1 MDTKHIVALE
11 IGSSKIK
18 GLAASVGELGDIQ
31 VIAIEEIRV
40 NDCVRYGKIQNV
52 QEVSA
57 HVNDI
62 IRKLENNPQIA
73 PRKITDIFVSLGGRS
88 LATVMA
94 QAQAK
99 FPNAVEI
106 TAETIDRLKRDASFG
121 LVTDK
126 TNLGMLPHAFFV
138 DNSEVKNIVGTV
150 GTHIRAEFSTIVISP
165 VICRNLE
172 LIKFDD
178 HSLRLINIVRPIAL
192 ADLVLTS
199 SERQLGCALVDC
211 GAETTTITIYKDDA
225 LQSIITLPI
234 GSRNITRDLMSGLSM
249 TEESAEMAK
258 ARSGSA
264 MSSDTTN
271 STDIE
276 VNNYISARAGEIV
289 ANILHQIEV
298 AGFKSQSLPAG
309 IILTGGGARLRN
321 FDRLIENQS
330 KMPVRMA
337 AIDSS
342 LKFKGSNLDRN
353 ANIDI
358 LAIAKYA
365 ADNFEVN
372 CLTAIPDPV
381 VEKHVS
387 ETLSETDYN
396 NYEHQNTRRPYVDED
411 SLLEDDKDDVDTVG
425 TPAVHIRKSE
435 KNIKNDRPRDEDYDN
450 NYDYGDDEHPGKSG
464 GTLIGG
470 LKRRLAKFWNDPHD
484 DDEDDLDAP
493 AE

>member
-1 MDTKHIVALE
+1 MDKKHIVALE

-18 GLAASVGELGDIQ
+18 GLAASVSELGDIQ

-62 IRKLENNPQIA
+62 IRKLENNSGIA

-94 QAQAK
+94 QAQVK

-126 TNLGMLPHAFFV
+126 NNLGMLPHAFFV
-138 DNSEVKNIVGTV
+138 DNSEVKNIVGTI
-150 GTHIRAEFSTIVISP
+150 GTHLRAEFSTIVISP
-165 VICRNLE
+165 AICRNLE

-178 HSLRLINIVRPIAL
+178 HSLRLTNVVRPIAL
-192 ADLVLTS
+192 ADLVLTV
-199 SERQLGCALVDC
+199 SEKQLGCALVDF
-211 GAETTTITIYKDDA
+211 GAETTTITIYKDES

-234 GSRNITRDLMSGLSM
+234 GSRNITRDLMIGLTM

-264 MSSDTTN
+264 IPSDPTGTG
-271 STDIE
+271 DIE

-298 AGFKSQSLPAG
+298 AGFKPQTLPAG
-309 IILTGGGARLRN
+309 VILTGGGARLRN

-342 LKFKGSNLDRN
+342 LKFKGNIPERN
-353 ANIDI
+353 TNIDI

-365 ADNFEVN
+365 ADNFSVD
-372 CLTAIPDPV
+372 CLTAAPQPEAVTSVPDADPD
-381 VEKHVS
+381 EIYAA
-387 ETLSETDYN
+387 DP
-396 NYEHQNTRRPYVDED
+396 QQRRRRHYIDDD
-411 SLLEDDKDDVDTVG
+411 SLLEDDKDDIDTG
-425 TPAVHIRKSE
+425 GSPAVRVHNNRKYRH
-435 KNIKNDRPRDEDYDN
+435 DDFDDEDNIDN
-450 NYDYGDDEHPGKSG
+450 NTDENDDIHKSG
-464 GTLIGG
+464 SSLIGG
-470 LKRRLAKFWNDPHD
+470 IKRRLAKFWSDPQ

>member
-1 MDTKHIVALE
+1 MDTKYIVALE

-18 GLAASVGELGDIQ
+18 GLAAAVGELGDIR

-40 NDCVRYGKIQNV
+40 SDCVRYGKIQNV

-62 IRKLENNPQIA
+62 IRKLENNPEIA

-88 LATVMA
+88 LSTVMV

-126 TNLGMLPHAFFV
+126 NNLGMLPHAFFV
-138 DNSEVKNIVGTV
+138 DNSEVKKIVGTV

-165 VICRNLE
+165 AICRNLE

-178 HSLRLINIVRPIAL
+178 HSLKLINVVRPIAL
-192 ADLVLTS
+192 TDLVLTA
-199 SERQLGCALVDC
+199 SEKQLGCALVDC

-225 LQSIITLPI
+225 LQSIVTLPI
-234 GSRNITRDLMSGLSM
+234 GSRNITRDLMAGLNM

-264 MSSDTTN
+264 ITSDASSA
-271 STDIE
+271 DIE

-289 ANILHQIEV
+289 ANILHQIEL
-298 AGFKSQSLPAG
+298 AGFRPQSLPAG

-342 LKFKGSNLDRN
+342 LKFKGNNLDRN

-358 LAIAKYA
+358 LAITGYA
-365 ADNFEVN
+365 ADNYSVD
-372 CLTAIPDPV
+372 CLTAAPEP
-381 VEKHVS
+381 
-387 ETLSETDYN
+387 LSEPTATLTENQTDYDNTQRPMN
-396 NYEHQNTRRPYVDED
+396 NRRQYIDDD
-411 SLLEDDKDDVDTVG
+411 SLLEDDNDDVDTDG
-425 TPAVHIRKSE
+425 SPAVHVRNSKRHSQKIQPDFDSYENGYDDDSELSE
-435 KNIKNDRPRDEDYDN
+435 KN
-450 NYDYGDDEHPGKSG
+450 GSS
-464 GTLIGG
+464 LIDGI
-470 LKRRLAKFWNDPHD
+470 KRRLAKFWNDPRDTD
-484 DDEDDLDAP
+484 DDDLDAP
-493 AE
+493 AD